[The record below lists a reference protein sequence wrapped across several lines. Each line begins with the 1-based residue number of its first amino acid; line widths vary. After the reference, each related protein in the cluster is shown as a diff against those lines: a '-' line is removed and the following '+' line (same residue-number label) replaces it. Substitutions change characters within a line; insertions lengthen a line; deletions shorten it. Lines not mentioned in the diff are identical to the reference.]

1 MRFTVNDSVT
11 LAYFN
16 MSYTTLLAFAGC
28 VSGPLNMYI
37 HTFTS
42 YSTPILSPSYALINI
57 SQVSSISGSS
67 SEDDED
73 VAAQPR
79 HRTPQSTFV
88 KEGEIH
94 HRIGMWDQS

>member
-1 MRFTVNDSVT
+1 MPN
-11 LAYFN
+11 A
-16 MSYTTLLAFAGC
+16 
-28 VSGPLNMYI
+28 
-37 HTFTS
+37 
-42 YSTPILSPSYALINI
+42 

-88 KEGEIH
+88 KEGEMHVGPI
-94 HRIGMWDQS
+94 IMENFN